1 MSTAVSARRRGL
13 VYRLVF
19 RRRSPYGRQDNLVQC
34 LVQFVRMWHRGAGAK
49 SVIYDYYDLF
59 YSTFTCTGARYWRV
73 PAWLQGVSDPSA
85 QRGLIPRAFDHI
97 FDTVAVADQT
107 RYLIHASF
115 LEIYNEEIRD
125 LLADD
130 TKARIVDPYT
140 SKVLTLVRR
149 SLCASIETRTVSVRV
164 QWG

>member
-1 MSTAVSARRRGL
+1 
-13 VYRLVF
+13 
-19 RRRSPYGRQDNLVQC
+19 
-34 LVQFVRMWHRGAGAK
+34 
-49 SVIYDYYDLF
+49 
-59 YSTFTCTGARYWRV
+59 
-73 PAWLQGVSDPSA
+73 VSDPGA

-130 TKARIVDPYT
+130 TKARIIDPYT
-140 SKVLTLVRR
+140 SKALTLVRR
-149 SLCASIETRTVSVRV
+149 SLCAPILYQLGFSGVST
-164 QWG
+164 W